1 MLMRQIFL
9 FMVMLLVDSNVFAQG
24 TNGRIV
30 DEEGKPLAFANVMM
44 LNSTDSTFVSGTIS
58 GEDGYFN
65 LKVECKNQI
74 VKVSLLG
81 YKPIYINGQ
90 NDNLG
95 TITLRED
102 SKVLKDVV
110 IKGNLPRYKSTSEG
124 VQANVEG
131 TVLCKMGTAEDVLSH
146 IPGIVKKG
154 NCYEVFGKGTPIIYV
169 NKEKAARFI

>member
-58 GEDGYFN
+58 DEDGYFN

-81 YKPIYINGQ
+81 YKPIYINGLISQ
-90 NDNLG
+90 
-95 TITLRED
+95 
-102 SKVLKDVV
+102 
-110 IKGNLPRYKSTSEG
+110 
-124 VQANVEG
+124 
-131 TVLCKMGTAEDVLSH
+131 
-146 IPGIVKKG
+146 
-154 NCYEVFGKGTPIIYV
+154 
-169 NKEKAARFI
+169 